1 MARKNVKK
9 NAAANPMVRKG
20 RKDSGESS
28 SRLQRLRKPKDAKAR
43 KSPLPHDSSSSDDID
58 EDYAVFLKTYVPEE
72 DLDEDYAEFLRIHN
86 PQKFYHTGY
95 TSEEGGDSQVTTQR
109 DSQPTVESLV
119 KNADSNKPNAS
130 K

>member
-1 MARKNVKK
+1 
-9 NAAANPMVRKG
+9 
-20 RKDSGESS
+20 
-28 SRLQRLRKPKDAKAR
+28 
-43 KSPLPHDSSSSDDID
+43 
-58 EDYAVFLKTYVPEE
+58 LKTYVPEE
-72 DLDEDYAEFLRIHN
+72 DLDEDYAEFLRIHD

-119 KNADSNKPNAS
+119 KNADSNKPSAS